1 MKKHYTIILLLALIQ
16 FGCSKDFLKPYE
28 DRIEGGSWEL
38 HDIDRRGIGGG
49 YDPQFTGGKFVFFS
63 GGELEY
69 TDQAGNFYEG
79 SWNMRKYNGGPD
91 RDRIRSLSITV
102 IDFTNNRVLVEDF
115 DDMRFSGTDRF
126 RAFVYTG
133 NRTYVFRFKR

>member
-28 DRIEGGSWEL
+28 ERIEGGTWEL
-38 HDIDRRGIGGG
+38 HDIDRQGIGGG
-49 YDPQFTGGKFVFFS
+49 YDPRFTGGRFQFFS

-91 RDRIRSLSITV
+91 GDRVRSLTITA
-102 IDFTNNRVLVEDF
+102 IDFTNNRVLTESF
-115 DDMRFSGTDRF
+115 DDMQFSGTDRF